1 MRLLRGLAG
10 ALLWIL
16 ASLLGLVAVLLCVT
30 IILLPVGIPLLR
42 LARRMW
48 TKSVRLMLPRA
59 VAHPVKEARRKGR
72 KERSNVADDVG
83 SMSRRARD
91 KAEKARKKA
100 GDSRKKTRKFRLMP
114 KKRGWFER
122 TFG

>member
-1 MRLLRGLAG
+1 MRLLRGLGG

-42 LARRMW
+42 VARRMW
-48 TKSVRLMLPRA
+48 TSSVRLMLPRA

-72 KERSNVADDVG
+72 KRRSEAVDDVG
-83 SMSRRARD
+83 SMSRRAR
-91 KAEKARKKA
+91 KKARKSGKKA
-100 GDSRKKTRKFRLMP
+100 GKARLIP